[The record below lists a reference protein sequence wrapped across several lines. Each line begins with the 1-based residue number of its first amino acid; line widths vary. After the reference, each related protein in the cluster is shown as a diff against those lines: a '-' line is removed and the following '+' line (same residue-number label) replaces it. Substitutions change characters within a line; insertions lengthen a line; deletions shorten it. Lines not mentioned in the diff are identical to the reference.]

1 MSGRNHTTAPVETVV
16 KQCRMTEI
24 RHSPHRWHVLVA
36 MLIKVKTHRCNLF
49 LDPIL
54 LEHISSGILLLEQV
68 RVLTFFFFLKELFEI
83 HPVAGTVVQLHLVQ
97 L

>member
-1 MSGRNHTTAPVETVV
+1 
-16 KQCRMTEI
+16 
-24 RHSPHRWHVLVA
+24 

-68 RVLTFFFFLKELFEI
+68 RVLTFFFSK
-83 HPVAGTVVQLHLVQ
+83 GTLRNPPRGWHSCPASFGAAVIQLL
-97 L
+97 